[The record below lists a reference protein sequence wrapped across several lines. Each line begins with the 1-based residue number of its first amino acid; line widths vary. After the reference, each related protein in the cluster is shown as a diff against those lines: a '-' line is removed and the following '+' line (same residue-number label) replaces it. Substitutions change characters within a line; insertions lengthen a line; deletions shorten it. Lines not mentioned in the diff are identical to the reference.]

1 MQLIKRNEI
10 RQRIYQLINVT
21 ECKKFRELFPEFA
34 NYSLQLKVDL
44 KTILG
49 CLETEPEAV
58 AAVIALRAKTVRKV
72 VSLPDYKFNKK
83 LAACQNTES
92 YVELMSDLNQEI
104 VNECREYAQY
114 FRSKK
119 L

>member
-21 ECKKFRELFPEFA
+21 KAKKFRDLFPEFA

-44 KTILG
+44 KAILG
-49 CLETEPEAV
+49 CLESEPEAV
-58 AAVIALRAKTVRKV
+58 AEVIALPQKTDRKV

-83 LAACQNTES
+83 LTACQNAES

-104 VNECREYAQY
+104 VNECRDYAQY
-114 FRSKK
+114 LRSKK